1 MMTRHRSFP
10 NLFGITNRNL
20 TFHQRRNDTLVHPF
34 HHRLKEVEG
43 FKFINKQRIFLFIG
57 SVQYQEELAHA
68 TRFFDYLNE
77 RGGRVRLSPIGEVQ
91 VEFSGIVDVFEK
103 TLEHEQLVTGMID
116 HLMDLSIQ
124 ESDHATKSFL
134 QWFVDE
140 QVEEEANVDQILNN
154 LKLIKGEGQG
164 LLMMDR
170 EMKGRVFVNPFPA
183 KA

>member
-1 MMTRHRSFP
+1 MIKKAVEEAL
-10 NLFGITNRNL
+10 NEQINAE
-20 TFHQRRNDTLVHPF
+20 FHSAYLYLSMSAYFNSVGLAGYANWMR
-34 HHRLKEVEG
+34 
-43 FKFINKQRIFLFIG
+43 
-57 SVQYQEELAHA
+57 VQYQEELAHA

-77 RGGRVRLSPIGEVQ
+77 RGGIVKLSPIGEVQ
-91 VEFSGIVDVFEK
+91 VDFSGVVNVFEE
-103 TLEHEQLVTGMID
+103 TLVHEQLVTSLID
-116 HLMDLSIQ
+116 KLMDVATK

-140 QVEEEANVDQILNN
+140 QVEEEANVGQILNN

-170 EMKGRVFVNPFPA
+170 EMQTRVFVDPFAGA

>member
-1 MMTRHRSFP
+1 MIKKTLEIAL
-10 NLFGITNRNL
+10 NEQINAE
-20 TFHQRRNDTLVHPF
+20 FHSAYIYLSMSSY
-34 HHRLKEVEG
+34 
-43 FKFINKQRIFLFIG
+43 FLSAG
-57 SVQYQEELAHA
+57 LGGYANWMRVQYQEELAHA